1 MEGILERG
9 SGYRVAIVGLLVLS
23 AFLLGTLVTL
33 TGAQDA
39 KAETAGHAPNLI
51 AVTGEVGSNVSALY
65 VIDAEKK
72 QLAVYSAMGGR
83 ELRFIAARRIK
94 YDLELREFND
104 RSEPRVSV
112 ARLADQFR
120 RDTKADESEGG
131 AKERK

>member
-1 MEGILERG
+1 MERSMERTW
-9 SGYRVAIVGLLVLS
+9 RVAVVGLLVLG
-23 AFLLGTLVTL
+23 AFLLGTLVTI

-39 KAETAGHAPNLI
+39 KAETGGHSPNMI

-83 ELRFIAARRIK
+83 DLRFIAARRIK

-112 ARLADQFR
+112 VRLAEQFR
-120 RDTKADESEGG
+120 RDTKSDEGEGG